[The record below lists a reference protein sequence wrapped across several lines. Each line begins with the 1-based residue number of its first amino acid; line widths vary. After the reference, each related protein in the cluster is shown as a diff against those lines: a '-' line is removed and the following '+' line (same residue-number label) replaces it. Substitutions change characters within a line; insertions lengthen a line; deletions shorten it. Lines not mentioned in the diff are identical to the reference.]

1 MTGLLAGFYGV
12 IYLEKYDNSYVYALL
27 KKSGGG
33 IGDVFGSDVK
43 HMNFRYVL

>member
-27 KKSGGG
+27 KKEWGGDPLNSQPEV
-33 IGDVFGSDVK
+33 DVANNGKS
-43 HMNFRYVL
+43 